1 MTGSLHHIL
10 LLVTF
15 ALGCAGQLLAA
26 SASDLVS
33 QGNRALEEKKYD
45 EALEAYE
52 QAAKEAPQAPEVFFN
67 KGAALYQKGDFQQ
80 AADAFEQSALRS
92 EKPELEARSKFNQGN
107 SAFRG
112 AVGQLQRDP
121 QQALEGVGRSVKL
134 YQDALKLDPKLDDAR
149 YNVEVARRTMKRILE
164 EMQKQ
169 PQKGQQNQ
177 KQQQGQQQ
185 QADPQQQLQQ
195 LLQKQQQAKQQ
206 SEQLAQQQQQQGKPQ
221 DTQQQSQE
229 LASQQ
234 QQIKGETQQLADQMK
249 QSGKP
254 DHQKV
259 GEHLEQA
266 AAQQN
271 RAERELG
278 RNQPSDAVPRQQQAE
293 AAIEK
298 AMAAMNG
305 EKPPQPQPNEQQK
318 HEQAAQK
325 NEQRRREKQSQEARQ
340 NARDILAQERAN
352 RRQRDLAIMSRARP
366 VDRDW

>member
-1 MTGSLHHIL
+1 MCRRLIIFV
-10 LLVTF
+10 LV
-15 ALGCAGQLLAA
+15 LSCGGQLLAA

-45 EALEAYE
+45 EALQAYE
-52 QAAKEAPQAPEVFFN
+52 QAAKEDPQAPEVYFN

-92 EKPELEARSKFNQGN
+92 EDARLEALGKFNQGN

-112 AVGQLQRDP
+112 AVGQLQSDP

-164 EMQKQ
+164 EMRKQ
-169 PQKGQQNQ
+169 PQQGQQNQ

-185 QADPQQQLQQ
+185 QGDPQQQLKQ
-195 LLQKQQQAKQQ
+195 LLEKQEQARRQ
-206 SEQLAQQQQQQGKPQ
+206 SEQLARQQQQQGGSQ
-221 DTQQQSQE
+221 GAASESQE

-234 QQIKGETQQLADQMK
+234 QQIKDETQQLADQMK

-254 DHQKV
+254 DQRKAA
-259 GEHLEQA
+259 EHLEQA
-266 AAQQN
+266 ATEQN
-271 RAERELG
+271 QAERELG
-278 RNQPSDAVPRQQQAE
+278 RNQPSDAAPRQQEAE
-293 AAIEK
+293 DEIGK

-305 EKPPQPQPNEQQK
+305 EKPPEPQPNEDQK
-318 HEQAAQK
+318 HQQAAQK
-325 NEQRRREKQSQEARQ
+325 NARRLRDKQSKEARQ
-340 NARDILAQERAN
+340 NAQDILNQERAN
-352 RRQRDLAIMSRARP
+352 RRQRDLAIMSRTRP
-366 VDRDW
+366 VDKDW